1 MAVNLIIPKKV
12 FAVEG
17 ITIGVTEAGIKKA
30 NRKDLT
36 VFKLDEGSTVSGVF
50 TKNLFCAAP
59 VQVAKKHLLT
69 GKPIRSLVINTGNAN
84 AGTGQNGLENAQKIC
99 SSLSALL
106 KIEDCQVL
114 PFSTGVVLEPLP
126 VEKIVNNLNKAIL
139 KFDKNNWMEA
149 AYGIMTTDTVPK
161 IFSEQFTV
169 GEEIFTITGI
179 SKGAGMIHPNMATML
194 GFIGTDLCIKQS
206 LLDKIVKDIADKS
219 FNRITIDGDTSTN
232 DSFIIMATGK
242 SNIKLNSE
250 NDSSYASVIEALSK
264 AASDL
269 AQKIVRDAEG
279 ATKFITLQVE
289 KASSKEEALSI
300 AYSVARS
307 PLVKTAFYASDPNI
321 GRILVAIGYSNTNI
335 PINRIKIWLND
346 LLIVE
351 NGELSE
357 SYTEESG
364 KRVMQ
369 QLEITIKISLDNGY
383 FSEKVYTCDLSHDY
397 VSINADYRS

>member
-1 MAVNLIIPKKV
+1 MAINLTIPKMV
-12 FAVEG
+12 FAIEG
-17 ITIGVTEAGIKKA
+17 IEIGVTEAGIKKE

-36 VFKLDEGSTVSGVF
+36 VFKLDEGTTVSGVF

-59 VQVAKKHLLT
+59 VQIAKKHLLL

-84 AGTGQNGLENAQKIC
+84 AGTGQNGLKNAQTIC
-99 SSLSALL
+99 SSLGNLL

-126 VEKIVNNLNKAIL
+126 VDKILNNLYKAVL
-139 KFDKNNWMEA
+139 KSDKNNWMEA
-149 AYGIMTTDTVPK
+149 AYGIMTTDTIPK
-161 IFSEQFTV
+161 IFSEQFTIDQKV
-169 GEEIFTITGI
+169 FTITGI

-194 GFIGTDLCIKQS
+194 GFIGTDIGIKQS
-206 LLDKIVKDIADKS
+206 LLDKIIKDLADKS

-242 SNIKLNSE
+242 SKIKLESE
-250 NDSSYASVIEALSK
+250 HDSNYHIILDALAK

-289 KASSKEEALSI
+289 KAASKEEALAI
-300 AYSVARS
+300 AYSVAKS

-335 PINRIKIWLND
+335 PINKVKIWLND

-351 NGELSE
+351 NGELSKF
-357 SYTEESG
+357 YTEESG
-364 KRVMQ
+364 KKVMKQ
-369 QLEITIKISLDNGY
+369 SEIVIKISLNNGY
-383 FSEKVYTCDLSHDY
+383 FAEKVYTCDLSHDY
-397 VSINADYRS
+397 VTINSDYRS

>member
-1 MAVNLIIPKKV
+1 MAVNLTIPKKV
-12 FAVEG
+12 FAIEG
-17 ITIGVTEAGIKKA
+17 IEIGVTEAGIKKA

-36 VFKLDEGSTVSGVF
+36 IFKLDEGTTLSGVF

-59 VQVAKKHLLT
+59 VQIAKKHLLS

-99 SSLSALL
+99 SSLGNLL

-126 VEKIVNNLNKAIL
+126 VDKIVNNLDKAIL
-139 KFDKNNWMEA
+139 KIGKNNWTEA
-149 AYGIMTTDTVPK
+149 AYGIMTTDTTPK
-161 IFSEQFTV
+161 IFSEQFTIDQKV
-169 GEEIFTITGI
+169 FTITGI

-194 GFIGTDLCIKQS
+194 GFIGTDLGIKQS
-206 LLDKIVKDIADKS
+206 LLDRIIKDVADKS

-242 SNIKLNSE
+242 SGIQLESE
-250 NDSSYASVIEALSK
+250 NDNNYNIALDALSK

-279 ATKFITLQVE
+279 ATKFITLQIE
-289 KASSKEEALSI
+289 KAASKEEALAV
-300 AYSVARS
+300 AYSVAKS

-335 PINRIKIWLND
+335 PINKIKIWLND

-351 NGELSE
+351 NGELSKN
-357 SYTEESG
+357 YTEESG
-364 KRVMQ
+364 KNVMK
-369 QLEITIKISLDNGY
+369 QLEIIIRISLDNGY
-383 FSEKVYTCDLSHDY
+383 FSEKVYTCDLSHEY
-397 VSINADYRS
+397 ITINADYRS

>member
-1 MAVNLIIPKKV
+1 MAVNLKIPKKV
-12 FAVEG
+12 FAIEG
-17 ITIGVTEAGIKKA
+17 IGIGVTEAGIKKE

-36 VFKLDEGSTVSGVF
+36 IFKLDEGTTLSGVF

-59 VQVAKKHLLT
+59 VQIAKKHLLS
-69 GKPIRSLVINTGNAN
+69 GKPVRSLVINTGNAN
-84 AGTGQNGLENAQKIC
+84 AGTGQKGLKDAQKIC
-99 SSLSALL
+99 NCLGSLL

-126 VEKIVNNLNKAIL
+126 VEKIVNNLDKAIL
-139 KFDKNNWMEA
+139 KIDKNNWMDA
-149 AYGIMTTDTVPK
+149 AYGIMTTDTTPK
-161 IFSEQFTV
+161 IFSEQFII
-169 GEEIFTITGI
+169 GERTFTITGI

-194 GFIGTDLCIKQS
+194 GFIGTDLGIKQQ
-206 LLDKIVKDIADKS
+206 LLDKIIKDIADQS

-242 SNIKLNSE
+242 SNIQINSE
-250 NDSSYASVIEALSK
+250 NDSNYNTVLDALSK

-269 AQKIVRDAEG
+269 SQKIVRDAEG

-289 KASSKEEALSI
+289 QAASKEEALSI
-300 AYSVARS
+300 AYSVAKS

-335 PINRIKIWLND
+335 PINKIKIWLND

-364 KRVMQ
+364 KKIMEQ
-369 QLEITIKISLDNGY
+369 QEITIKISLNNGY

-397 VSINADYRS
+397 ITINADYRS

>member
-1 MAVNLIIPKKV
+1 MAVNLTIPKKV

-17 ITIGVTEAGIKKA
+17 IEIGVTEAGIKKA
-30 NRKDLT
+30 NRRDLT
-36 VFKLDEGSTVSGVF
+36 VFKLDEGTAVSGVF

-59 VQVAKKHLLT
+59 VQIAKKHLLL
-69 GKPIRSLVINTGNAN
+69 GKPIRSLIVNTGNAN
-84 AGTGQNGLENAQKIC
+84 AGTGQNGLKNAQEVCK
-99 SSLSALL
+99 SLGSLL
-106 KIEDCQVL
+106 KIEDCQIL

-126 VEKIVNNLNKAIL
+126 VEKIIDNLDRAIL
-139 KFDKNNWMEA
+139 NIDKNNWMEA
-149 AYGIMTTDTVPK
+149 AYGIMTTDTTPK
-161 IFSEQFTV
+161 IFSEQFNIDQ
-169 GEEIFTITGI
+169 EIFTITGI

-194 GFIGTDLCIKQS
+194 GFIGTDLGIKQS
-206 LLDKIVKDIADKS
+206 LLDKIIKDIADKS

-242 SNIKLNSE
+242 SSIRLESE
-250 NDSSYASVIEALSK
+250 NDINYTKVVESLSK

-289 KASSKEEALSI
+289 KAASKEEALSI
-300 AYSVARS
+300 AYSVAKS

-335 PINRIKIWLND
+335 PINRIRIWLND

-351 NGELSE
+351 NGELSKN
-357 SYTEESG
+357 YTEESG
-364 KRVMQ
+364 KNVMK

-397 VSINADYRS
+397 VTINADYRS